1 MPQGLER
8 IGVHLP
14 SLLAYVVNFA
24 ILLVLLHL
32 VAYRPFLRRLAERTG
47 RIQQGLADAEAAA
60 QLREEA
66 MRERETALAG
76 ARDEARQMVEAAAV
90 RAQAA
95 VEQGRLKGQEEAAL
109 YLQRM
114 RQRMETERRQALDE
128 VGRTCRDLVFLAAEK
143 ALGRVIDRQVHQ
155 ETVEA
160 ALREV
165 AQEGQLRQV
174 SWRLGRVITAMPLT
188 AEEVARIQDTV
199 AKAAGR
205 PVTLHPSTDPQLLGG
220 VLLSLDDT
228 VVDATVAGRLQQLYG
243 QIQV

>member
-1 MPQGLER
+1 MPEGLER

-60 QLREEA
+60 RLREEA
-66 MRERETALAG
+66 MREWETALAG
-76 ARDEARQMVEAAAV
+76 AREEARKIVEATTV
-90 RAQAA
+90 RALEE
-95 VEQGRLKGQEEAAL
+95 VEQGRLKGQEEAEL

-114 RQRMETERRQALDE
+114 RQRMETEQRQALDE
-128 VGRTCRDLVFLAAEK
+128 VGRTYRDLVFLAAEK
-143 ALGRVIDRQVHQ
+143 ALGQVIDRQVHQ
-155 ETVEA
+155 ETVEV

-165 AQEGQLRQV
+165 SQMGQLRHLP
-174 SWRLGRVITAMPLT
+174 WRLGRVVTAMPLT

-199 AKAAGR
+199 ARAAGR
-205 PVTLHPSTDPQLLGG
+205 PVALHPSTDPQLLGG
-220 VLLSLDDT
+220 VLLSLDDS
-228 VVDATVAGRLQQLYG
+228 VVDATVAGRLQQLYR
-243 QIQV
+243 QIRV

>member
-14 SLLAYVVNFA
+14 SLLAYIINFA
-24 ILLVLLHL
+24 ILLVLLYL

-60 QLREEA
+60 RLREEA
-66 MRERETALAG
+66 MRERESALSV
-76 ARDEARQMVEAAAV
+76 AREEARQIVEAAAV
-90 RAQAA
+90 RAQHE

-114 RQRMETERRQALDE
+114 RQRMDTERQQALDE

-143 ALGRVIDRQVHQ
+143 ALGQVIDRRVHG

-165 AQEGQLRQV
+165 SQVGQLHQV
-174 SWRLGRVITAMPLT
+174 PWRLGRVVTAMPLT
-188 AEEVARIQDTV
+188 AGEVLSIQDTV

-205 PVTLHPSTDPQLLGG
+205 PVALHPSTDPRLLGG
-220 VLLSLDDT
+220 VLLSLDDW
-228 VVDATVAGRLQQLYG
+228 VVDATVAGRLRQMYG
-243 QIQV
+243 QIRM